1 METNLGSE
9 ENDSGAAITL
19 DSAGNLVIVG
29 SKTWGIKGFTNL
41 GAYTDVF
48 IVKYNS
54 AGEMQWNTG
63 NNCYNVS

>member
-1 METNLGSE
+1 METNFGSE
-9 ENDSGAAITL
+9 ENDSGAGITV
-19 DSAGNLVIVG
+19 DSAGNVVIVG

-41 GAYTDVF
+41 GVWNDVF

-54 AGEMQWNTG
+54 SGEKKWNTG